1 MSTKCTY
8 VPSTILHCPSVFI
21 FSASN
26 TVLPFFFLLSFFHLL
41 FLSPLI
47 YFIFSPLLPH
57 FSLFRH
63 RLFTPPH
70 HCASLHC
77 TVLHFAALHCTV
89 LHCTVPYFALTHRTA
104 TSSPSHFLQIPLPL
118 SLSLPLHSTT
128 FPFPL
133 TPLSLRSSPSSLLFF
148 IPLPFHNLS
157 LPSPFSQDRKILS
170 SSNSLCLNLINL
182 ARRRVTRSC
191 LRRNISSSRVAY
203 AVCVCLCVHEGGGK
217 RTSECVGED
226 EKRMRECV

>member
-1 MSTKCTY
+1 MYVRVIYHSTLPFCLHLL
-8 VPSTILHCPSVFI
+8 SLQHCPSFLL
-21 FSASN
+21 S
-26 TVLPFFFLLSFFHLL
+26 PFFFSSPLPLPPNLFHLFSFTSSL
-41 FLSPLI
+41 FPLPSPTFHSSSPLR
-47 YFIFSPLLPH
+47 F
-57 FSLFRH
+57 
-63 RLFTPPH
+63 
-70 HCASLHC
+70 
-77 TVLHFAALHCTV
+77 VALHCTALRCTA